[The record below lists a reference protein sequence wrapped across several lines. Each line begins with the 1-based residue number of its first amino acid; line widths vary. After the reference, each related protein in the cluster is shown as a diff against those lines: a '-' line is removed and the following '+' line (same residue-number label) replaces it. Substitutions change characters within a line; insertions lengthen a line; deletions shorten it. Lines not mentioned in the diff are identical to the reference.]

1 MDDKTLEFWLIFIGF
16 IGMIILTFGVFF
28 VYFYATIE
36 IGRNTLMLNNIST
49 GFEESLSSQDRE
61 TKQNISRTTA

>member
-1 MDDKTLEFWLIFIGF
+1 
-16 IGMIILTFGVFF
+16 MIILTFGVFF

-49 GFEESLSSQDRE
+49 GLESSLSSQDRE
-61 TKQNISRTTA
+61 SKQQNSRTTA